1 MLALL
6 VAIPFD
12 NASGS
17 LNKPLYLVIVVGG
30 CVITALF
37 LRSDR
42 AGRLDK
48 ALAVLASVGL
58 IWGIWTIE
66 RPSLIDY
73 FWEGFGARVALG
85 VVLLLIALG
94 VLLYGQTLSRWVR
107 LGLGLIVAVCSVC
120 DVLSLLRT
128 FDFMPIVTNNV
139 NEVNDVLGPAAGN
152 APSST
157 FIPQYTDLYGW
168 LFAPFAHA
176 LSPNALVG
184 AITIFFALLGIAC
197 LLLAIWVAR
206 RALGTRGFILALAFV
221 VPITCVT
228 AHAGESTSIGSLFQE
243 LPIRILSGFIIAA
256 LGLHDLTLL
265 YRGTLRTTRV
275 LLLGVVCGV
284 VAWNSQDFGVA
295 AAGVYGLMILFGATR
310 SVRLRALGIWLAGLI
325 VGVLSYPLFL
335 LAVGSPLNL
344 SFVGAFVKLF
354 ASGFGLVPIQVP
366 GPVLVVMPIVTCS
379 VVVGWTLLRIRHRG
393 DAREDAV
400 LDRAT
405 ITLTFVGTWS
415 AISLV
420 YYVNRAFAAG
430 QLQTMLLPCGVCIA
444 ALFSILIHTSDFG
457 RLAQPGR
464 ARNLRAELST
474 LVTLAPLGVFVSL
487 CVAAS
492 VLTLNP
498 IVAVTNV
505 TKPPPLNGYTD
516 FGIPQIV
523 NAVRLAQAYTET
535 QSGELTYLGESFNY
549 VWLTTHVRSNAL
561 FFPEVD
567 PAITQIQ
574 CEYLQ
579 SHRSRWM
586 VLSLDGLH
594 AYGTAACGMY
604 RSIALQGLTLGQL
617 QELK

>member
-1 MLALL
+1 VLALL
-6 VAIPFD
+6 VGIPFD

-17 LNKPLYLVIVVGG
+17 LNKPLYLVIVVVGF
-30 CVITALF
+30 VITAMF
-37 LRSDR
+37 LRSSR
-42 AGRLDK
+42 ARQLDK
-48 ALAVLASVGL
+48 ALAVVASIGL
-58 IWGIWTIE
+58 VWGIWTIE
-66 RPSLIDY
+66 RPALIAY
-73 FWEGFGARVALG
+73 FWEGFGARVGLG
-85 VVLLLIALG
+85 VVLLLGLLA
-94 VLLYGQTLSRWVR
+94 VLLFGQVFPRWLR
-107 LGLGLIVAVCSVC
+107 LGLGLVVAVCAVC
-120 DVLSLLRT
+120 DVLSLIRT

-168 LFAPFAHA
+168 LFAPLDHL
-176 LSPNALVG
+176 LSPNQLVG
-184 AITIFFALLGIAC
+184 TIAIFFTLLGIAC
-197 LLLAIWVAR
+197 LLLAIWVTR
-206 RALGTRGFILALAFV
+206 RALGTRGFILAIAFV

-228 AHAGESTSIGSLFQE
+228 SHAGESTSIGSLFQE

-265 YRGTLRTTRV
+265 YRGTLRAIHV
-275 LLLGVVCGV
+275 LLLGFVCGV

-295 AAGVYGLMILFGATR
+295 AAGVYGLMILLGGTR
-310 SVRLRALGIWLAGLI
+310 SVRLRALSIWSAGLV
-325 VGVLSYPLFL
+325 VGVASYPLFL
-335 LAVGSPLNL
+335 LAIGSPLNL

-366 GPVLVVMPIVTCS
+366 GPVLVIMPIVVSS
-379 VVVGWTLLRIRHRG
+379 VAAGWALLRIRHRP
-393 DAREDAV
+393 DARADAL

-405 ITLTFVGTWS
+405 ITLTFIGTWS

-430 QLQTMLLPCGVCIA
+430 QLQTMLLPCGVCVA
-444 ALFSILIHTSDFG
+444 SLFSILIHTVDLDAPG
-457 RLAQPGR
+457 QPRRVRDLWDG
-464 ARNLRAELST
+464 LST
-474 LVTLAPLGVFVSL
+474 HVNLAPLGVFVSL
-487 CVAAS
+487 CFAAT

-498 IVAVTNV
+498 VAAVTNV
-505 TKPPPLNGYTD
+505 VKPPRLNGYSD
-516 FGIPQIV
+516 FGLPQILS
-523 NAVRLAQAYTET
+523 AVRLAQAYTET
-535 QSGELTYLGESFNY
+535 RSGELTYLGESFNY
-549 VWLTTHVRSNAL
+549 VALTTHVQTNAL

-567 PAITQIQ
+567 PVIVQIQ
-574 CEYLQ
+574 CQYLH

-604 RSIALQGLTLGQL
+604 RPVALQGLTLGQL